1 MSKLFSLEGKIA
13 LVTGASRG
21 LGWAMAEAMAAHG
34 ARLILGGRNAD
45 TLAERVAILA
55 ERGQAA
61 SATAF
66 DVADRSGAL
75 EALRELLAEH
85 GRIDILVNNA
95 GIQFRQA
102 LTETEDADW
111 DRVLETHLTAGFRL
125 AREAAKQMIP
135 RGRGR
140 IINTVSILGPLA
152 RPTVAAYVA
161 AKGGLAALT
170 RALAVE
176 LGPKGITCN
185 GIAPGFFATDMTRA
199 LKDQPEFDAFL
210 RARTPL
216 ARWGQPEEIGGAAV
230 FLASDAASYV
240 NGHIL
245 FVDGGLSAAI

>member
-34 ARLILGGRNAD
+34 ARLILGGRDAGS
-45 TLAERVAILA
+45 LEERVATLA

-61 SATAF
+61 SAAVF
-66 DVADRSGAL
+66 DVAERSATL
-75 EALRELLAEH
+75 EALGALLAEH
-85 GRIDILVNNA
+85 GRLDILINNA
-95 GIQFRQA
+95 GIQHRQA
-102 LTETEDADW
+102 LTETTDADW

-125 AREAAKQMIP
+125 AREAAKQMSP
-135 RGRGR
+135 RGQGR
-140 IINTVSILGPLA
+140 IINTVSIMGPLA

-216 ARWGQPEEIGGAAV
+216 GRWGRPEEIGGAAV

-245 FVDGGLSAAI
+245 FVDGGLSAAV